1 MYGFKTTKL
10 TKVTHNLKNFLTL
23 MPIKKFI
30 NKQKLALYHI
40 LKIAV
45 YLNFKKSILFVFI
58 FIIFTGTVSDLFSV
72 IIFLIHQQN

>member
-1 MYGFKTTKL
+1 
-10 TKVTHNLKNFLTL
+10 

>member
-1 MYGFKTTKL
+1 
-10 TKVTHNLKNFLTL
+10 

-40 LKIAV
+40 LKISV